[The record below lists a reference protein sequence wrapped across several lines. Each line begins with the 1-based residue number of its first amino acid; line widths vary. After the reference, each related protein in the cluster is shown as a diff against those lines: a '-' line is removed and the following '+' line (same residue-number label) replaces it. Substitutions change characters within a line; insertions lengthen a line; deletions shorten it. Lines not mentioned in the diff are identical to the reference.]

1 MEIKTTDMAEGQ
13 AIEPDMA
20 ASHVAPH
27 ILLHVQGLRKSFGG
41 QVILDGINVNL
52 HRGEVVLLSG
62 ENGSGKTTLLN
73 ILTGNLEPDFGSIH
87 YLSGDS
93 DRTYSF
99 PRRWWQNLNP
109 WDHYRPEFVTRE
121 GVGRTWQDIR
131 LFGKQ
136 TLRDN
141 IEIATPNQPG
151 ENPIRALFSLNGNR
165 NQSAQRDSDPAEI
178 LGRLG
183 LAGREESSADM
194 ISLGQ
199 SKRVAI
205 ARAVAAG
212 ARVLFLDEPLAG
224 LDSRGIAN
232 VLLLLESYVLERGLT
247 LVIVEHVFNQQR
259 LRGLVTTEWRLKAGK
274 IKVCKTGASANN
286 TKTLRSEW
294 IGSLVGNGAEVT
306 DAPLPRG
313 ALLTRIRR
321 PDYLERPARPLL
333 EIDGLIVRRGSR
345 NVIGL
350 DEKGEEIGLT
360 LTLFEGEVTI
370 LQAPNGWGKSTLFAA
385 IAGLIPTSHG
395 DVRLWGQ
402 SLTRL
407 PVWERVRMGLCVL
420 PSFQNTFHRLTVK
433 ESFRLA
439 GIKSVPDDLRGLI
452 DRSAS
457 SLSGGQKQRLA
468 LASMRAGTLNLYDE
482 PLAALDSQVPFT
494 QRCLADI
501 SAGNSSF
508 VLMPSTAN

>member
-1 MEIKTTDMAEGQ
+1 VEIKITELTEGQ
-13 AIEPDMA
+13 TIEPEMA
-20 ASHVAPH
+20 DGHVAPQ
-27 ILLHVQGLRKSFGG
+27 ILMRAEGLRKSFGG
-41 QVILDGINVNL
+41 QVILDGINVSL
-52 HRGEVVLLSG
+52 RRGEVVLLSG

-99 PRRWWQNLNP
+99 PRRWWQDLNP

-141 IEIATPNQPG
+141 IEIAIPNQPG
-151 ENPIRALFSLNGNR
+151 ENPFRALFSLSGNR
-165 NQSAQRDSDPAEI
+165 SQPAQKDSDAVAV

-224 LDSRGIAN
+224 LDSRGIED
-232 VLLLLESYVLERGLT
+232 VLLILKSYVQERGLT

-259 LRGLVTTEWRLKAGK
+259 LHGLVTTEWRLKAGK
-274 IKVCKTGASANN
+274 IEVCKAGASVNN
-286 TKTLRSEW
+286 TTTLRSEW
-294 IGSLVGNGAEVT
+294 IGSLVSEGADVT
-306 DAPLPRG
+306 DEPLPRG

-345 NVIGL
+345 SVIGL
-350 DEKGEEIGLT
+350 DEKGDEAGLS
-360 LTLFEGEVTI
+360 LTLFDGEVAI

-385 IAGLIPTSHG
+385 IAGLIPTSEG
-395 DVRLWGQ
+395 DVRLGGR

-407 PVWERVRMGLCVL
+407 PVWERIRMGLCVL
-420 PSFQNTFHRLTVK
+420 PSFQNTFQRLTVK

-439 GIKSVPDDLRGLI
+439 GIKDVPDALRGLT
-452 DRSAS
+452 DRLAS

-468 LASMRAGTLNLYDE
+468 LASMGAGTLNLYDE
-482 PLAALDSQVPFT
+482 PLAALDSPAPFAR
-494 QRCLADI
+494 RCLADI

-508 VLMPSTAN
+508 VLMPSIAN